1 MTEQLRGH
9 IFPKWGP
16 RGPFRVYSWL
26 QASMTGLVL
35 VTGAVMLIAG
45 LAGPAAVLVL
55 ATGAL
60 ALRDPTGMPVWNR
73 VGLGLRYLTG
83 GVREATRK
91 RHNSDRSPAAWL
103 TGVELSGFDLPQ
115 GVMGV
120 VADRG
125 RYLAAMRVSPTR
137 DPWLQSR
144 ADRDI
149 AADDWARVVTSLPV
163 EYVDRLQVLT
173 ISRQGGGDDLISD
186 AATAKGPGSEVLREV
201 ASHLAAH
208 VRHTETVLVIRL
220 SNKASRDAMRR
231 GGDEAVGR
239 LLHSTLQHLGAQFPT
254 EQLQAEILAPPDWAA
269 LFNRVL
275 TPTPDTDRSGPD
287 SDALPEVS
295 KVEERW
301 GTITV
306 DGHLHRLLWMWQW
319 PLRPMGAGFL
329 APLLTGGGNRVVSLT
344 VAPNDPEPHHR
355 SLDFAFRRAEAAV
368 ETASGAK
375 HRKKSELD
383 SLDRQL
389 TELNEGH
396 VPIRALV
403 TVAVTGTD
411 RDEIEDLTGTVRSNA
426 IAGSSRL
433 AVLGGNQRRA
443 LGWVLPLCRGLDKGL
458 DG

>member
-9 IFPKWGP
+9 VFPKWGP

-26 QASMTGLVL
+26 QASVTGLGLVL
-35 VTGAVMLIAG
+35 GALMLVAG
-45 LAGPAAVLVL
+45 MAGPAVILVL
-55 ATGAL
+55 MLGAL

-73 VGLGLRYLTG
+73 VGLGLRYLAG
-83 GVREATRK
+83 RVRAVR
-91 RHNSDRSPAAWL
+91 RRDSAGPHIGLLA
-103 TGVELSGFDLPQ
+103 GVELSGFHLPQ

-125 RYLAAMRVSPTR
+125 RFLAAMRVSPTR

-144 ADRDI
+144 ADRDV

-186 AATAKGPGSEVLREV
+186 AATAKGPGLEVLKDV
-201 ASHLAAH
+201 ACHLAAH
-208 VRHTETVLVIRL
+208 VRHTETVLVVRL
-220 SNKASRDAMRR
+220 SSKASRDAMRR

-254 EQLQAEILAPPDWAA
+254 EQLQGEILAPADWSA
-269 LFNRVL
+269 LFSSVL
-275 TPTPDTDRSGPD
+275 LPTRHADQHGLDPGR
-287 SDALPEVS
+287 LPEPSNVD
-295 KVEERW
+295 ERW
-301 GTITV
+301 GTISV
-306 DGHLHRLLWMWQW
+306 DDHLHRLLWMWQW

-344 VAPNDPEPHHR
+344 VAPKDPEPHHR

-368 ETASGAK
+368 ETARGGK

-389 TELNEGH
+389 KELNEGH
-396 VPIRALV
+396 VPIHALV
-403 TVAVTGTD
+403 TVAVSGTD
-411 RDEIEDLTGTVRSNA
+411 EDEIEDLAGTVRSNA
-426 IAGSSRL
+426 VAGSSRL